1 MGLRDFFKRDSE
13 IHTSAEISFDPDT
26 SVDFESQVS
35 SWKSSLSEASKVR
48 DFDQESS
55 KFFSKEAIAGA
66 RAQIRERNA
75 AKKAAT
81 NKSKPTSSRA
91 KKLPNK

>member
-1 MGLRDFFKRDSE
+1 MGLRDFFKRDRE
-13 IHTSAEISFDPDT
+13 NRTSPEMSFDPDN

-35 SWKSSLSEASKVR
+35 SWKSALSESSKVR

>member
-13 IHTSAEISFDPDT
+13 IHTSAEISFDPDS

-55 KFFSKEAIAGA
+55 KFFSKEAIAAA
-66 RAQIRERNA
+66 RAQKRARTA
-75 AKKAAT
+75 QPKASG
-81 NKSKPTSSRA
+81 SKA

>member
-13 IHTSAEISFDPDT
+13 IYTSAEISFDPDT

-35 SWKSSLSEASKVR
+35 SWKSALSESSKVR

-55 KFFSKEAIAGA
+55 KFFSKEAIAAA
-66 RAQIRERNA
+66 RAQKRERTA
-75 AKKAAT
+75 QQKASG
-81 NKSKPTSSRA
+81 SKA

>member
-1 MGLRDFFKRDSE
+1 MGLRDFFKRDTE
-13 IHTSAEISFDPDT
+13 IRTPQEISFDPDT

-35 SWKSSLSEASKVR
+35 SWKTSLAEGSKVR

-55 KFFSKEAIAGA
+55 KFFSKEAIAAA

-75 AKKAAT
+75 AKRASAT
-81 NKSKPTSSRA
+81 KSKA
-91 KKLPNK
+91 KSTKTQKASE

>member
-1 MGLRDFFKRDSE
+1 MGLRDFFIRDSE
-13 IHTSAEISFDPDT
+13 NHTSAEISFDPDT

-35 SWKSSLSEASKVR
+35 SWKSSLAEASKVR
-48 DFDQESS
+48 DFDQENS

-75 AKKAAT
+75 AKRASATKSEAKSTKTQKA
-81 NKSKPTSSRA
+81 SE
-91 KKLPNK
+91 

>member
-13 IHTSAEISFDPDT
+13 NRTSAEISFDPDT

-35 SWKSSLSEASKVR
+35 SWKSSLAEASKVR
-48 DFDQESS
+48 DFDQENS
-55 KFFSKEAIAGA
+55 KFFSKEAIAAA
-66 RAQIRERNA
+66 RGQIRERNA

-81 NKSKPTSSRA
+81 TKSKPTSSRA
-91 KKLPNK
+91 KKASE

>member
-1 MGLRDFFKRDSE
+1 MGLRDFFKKDTENR
-13 IHTSAEISFDPDT
+13 TSPEISFDPDN

-35 SWKSSLSEASKVR
+35 SWKSALSASSQVR

-55 KFFSKEAIAGA
+55 KFFSKEAIAAA
-66 RAQIRERNA
+66 RAQKRERTA
-75 AKKAAT
+75 QQKASGP
-81 NKSKPTSSRA
+81 KA

>member
-1 MGLRDFFKRDSE
+1 MGLRDFFKRDTDNR
-13 IHTSAEISFDPDT
+13 TSLEMSFDPDN

-35 SWKSSLSEASKVR
+35 SWKSALSESSKVR

-55 KFFSKEAIAGA
+55 KFFSKEAIAAA
-66 RAQIRERNA
+66 RAQKRERTA
-75 AKKAAT
+75 QQKASG
-81 NKSKPTSSRA
+81 SKA